1 MKTWIDKCRKL
12 LFSTS
17 YSTIAFAAVV
27 AALALLMAYFAQH
40 VFFFHADT
48 TAAAYDIQF
57 MVTEKPFPNMTLM
70 DIDYD
75 GDTIRLV
82 TDGTAAEEE
91 IAVYGASRFGV
102 VKLTAENMA
111 QLDETFLGSF
121 AAAYPKQ
128 SYDIDGDGQDE
139 NVFYFVKT
147 DLRAIQSNSGV
158 TPLMRDKTIAM
169 EIGMDR
175 FERLFIYYQAK
186 PLGERDVT
194 VYLADGTSFVCTTDE
209 AGYIPALTVKQLRA
223 GVTIEY
229 APNGLNTYIARYV
242 PETNTVL
249 SRAMLPFTVL
259 VVLTLAAISMCVLL
273 RSALNKRKGRR
284 DYTFKN
290 KIRKTYKPGFVIAR
304 WAVMFASFLLLT
316 WGGSWLG
323 YWFEELYIPVLSCS
337 KYNPEQIVSSACYY
351 MSHLNILFTLEP
363 QKIIVFFAC
372 FFIPLFLFGK
382 LFCGFICP
390 MGFVQDVLHVARQK
404 TGIQGVSLT
413 EKLYERLS
421 IIKWTAV
428 MLFLGMGFAGLDF
441 CNICPAVTLSPA
453 FSGFKTTIY
462 ISGFVMLFVL
472 VGSFFKSRFFCN
484 ICPLGLIMG
493 LFYRVSLVRLKK
505 DCTACTECGACY
517 NACPMG
523 IKSIYTERDK
533 ADVTT
538 TNCLLCGEC
547 IRNCPEDKALKLTL
561 AGLPLYTSSREKF
574 MKRFQ
579 KKREAAKK

>member
-1 MKTWIDKCRKL
+1 MKKLIDNCRKL

-17 YSTIAFAAVV
+17 YKRILFTILTV
-27 AALALLMAYFAQH
+27 AAACTMAYYAKDA
-40 VFFFHADT
+40 VFYNIDT
-48 TAAAYDIQF
+48 TAAAYTIEF
-57 MVTEKPFPNMTLM
+57 MTTEEELPHLTTV

-75 GDTIRLV
+75 GDVIRFV
-82 TDGTAAEEE
+82 TSGDTPVEGIEVYASTRYGVALLNEENF
-91 IAVYGASRFGV
+91 A
-102 VKLTAENMA
+102 MM
-111 QLDETFLGSF
+111 DETYLGSI

-128 SYDIDGDGQDE
+128 SFDVDNDGQDE

-147 DLRAIQSNSGV
+147 DLRAIQSNSGA
-158 TPLMRDKTIAM
+158 TPLMRDKNVVM
-169 EIGMDR
+169 EIGMDS
-175 FERLFIYYQAK
+175 FENLFIYYQLK
-186 PLGERDVT
+186 PLGEREVT
-194 VYLADGTSFVCTTDE
+194 IHLADGSSFVTTTDG
-209 AGYIPALTVKQLRA
+209 AGYIDGLTVNQIRQ

-229 APNGLNTYIARYV
+229 APNGLNTYISRYV
-242 PETNTVL
+242 PETYSMFSQAFMQFGIVFMMTVAGICLCVMLRGIL
-249 SRAMLPFTVL
+249 SKRA
-259 VVLTLAAISMCVLL
+259 
-273 RSALNKRKGRR
+273 GRR
-284 DYTFKN
+284 DHTF
-290 KIRKTYKPGFVIAR
+290 KIRKRRTYKPGFVIIR
-304 WAVMFASFLLLT
+304 WVVMFLSFLLLT

-337 KYNPEQIVSSACYY
+337 KYNPEQIVGSACYY

-390 MGFVQDVLHVARQK
+390 MGFVQDVLHVTRQK
-404 TGIQGVSLT
+404 AGIQGVTLT

-441 CNICPAVTLSPA
+441 CNICPVVTLSPA

-493 LFYRVSLVRLKK
+493 LFHRFTLVRLKK

-523 IKSIYTERDK
+523 IKSIYTEREK
-533 ADVTT
+533 VNVTD
-538 TNCLLCGEC
+538 TNCIMCGEC
-547 IRNCPEDKALKLTL
+547 IRNCPEDNALTITL
-561 AGLPLYTSSREKF
+561 AGVKLYGSSREKF
-574 MKRFQ
+574 MKRF
-579 KKREAAKK
+579 KKKEAAK